1 MKKRT
6 GDPWMP
12 ADEYG
17 RSLKG
22 VGINLLVASIEAARS
37 FHTEVL
43 GAEEVYWDTDFA
55 VYRGYRPDWPL
66 HADHTHQD
74 HELFGIRTSYSIIC
88 LCVELPDSI
97 RYRGQRTAA
106 KRPET

>member
-55 VYRGYRPDWPL
+55 VYRGYGADWLL
-66 HADHTHQD
+66 HADHTYKD
-74 HELFGIRTSYSIIC
+74 HELFGIRTSYSII
-88 LCVELPDSI
+88 
-97 RYRGQRTAA
+97 
-106 KRPET
+106 

>member
-37 FHTEVL
+37 FHTEVG
-43 GAEEVYWDTDFA
+43 GAEE
-55 VYRGYRPDWPL
+55 GYRSEE
-66 HADHTHQD
+66 HTCEPQSRRK
-74 HELFGIRTSYSIIC
+74 L
-88 LCVELPDSI
+88 
-97 RYRGQRTAA
+97 
-106 KRPET
+106 